1 MLRIGIAGIGYIA
14 ETYIKLQA
22 ERKIKGCVICAIC
35 SRNREH
41 MQEVQSR
48 YKLDNAELYTDYG
61 VMLDSGRIDAVLICT
76 PHRMHIKMAR
86 EALDRGIHALVE
98 KPVGVCI
105 DEGEELL
112 HTVHLHPELTAG
124 VLYCRRTSK
133 AYGEL
138 RRMISGG
145 ELGAI
150 KRVNWLI
157 TNLYRTQAY
166 HSSQAWKGTWKGE
179 GGGLLLTQVSHQ
191 MDLLVWL
198 MGMPGQVQGFCGYGI
213 EREIEVENEVLL
225 QMWYPGNTTVQFI
238 ASSREFPGTN
248 RIEISGSKGQVI
260 LENDRDMRYR
270 KLTLD
275 EREYSRTTDEVY
287 GSIPYVEETK
297 RFDDADN
304 SVQQAAI
311 VNNFIQAVRGRENV
325 LCPVEEALKSLE
337 LINGAYLSSWRE
349 QAVRFPLNSRE
360 YKEEWEK
367 RCNEKEGNDKQCHN
381 R

>member
-166 HSSQAWKGTWKGE
+166 HR
-179 GGGLLLTQVSHQ
+179 

-248 RIEISGSKGQVI
+248 RIEISG
-260 LENDRDMRYR
+260 
-270 KLTLD
+270 
-275 EREYSRTTDEVY
+275 
-287 GSIPYVEETK
+287 
-297 RFDDADN
+297 
-304 SVQQAAI
+304 
-311 VNNFIQAVRGRENV
+311 
-325 LCPVEEALKSLE
+325 C
-337 LINGAYLSSWRE
+337 
-349 QAVRFPLNSRE
+349 
-360 YKEEWEK
+360 
-367 RCNEKEGNDKQCHN
+367 
-381 R
+381 